1 MRNRRLAPWMP
12 SLLVLLLAS
21 ECHFIAAW
29 GACGAFLVIRVSATD
44 SQLYSRIANP
54 VVSVTRADQ
63 PSYAAAVSRSPS
75 DSMVTEI
82 RGDGGT
88 YDVTVTDASGC
99 SAGRAAESRRAD
111 RGGRAPERGRCR
123 IGENGGSDGT

>member
-54 VVSVTRADQ
+54 TGFGHATRS
-63 PSYAAAVSRSPS
+63 PSYAATISRAPS

-88 YDVTVTDASGC
+88 YDVTVAKAGYTTVTRRVDVPFRGSCVAPGRSG
-99 SAGRAAESRRAD
+99 SRR
-111 RGGRAPERGRCR
+111 
-123 IGENGGSDGT
+123 SDDPIS

>member
-1 MRNRRLAPWMP
+1 MRYRRLAPWMP

-54 VVSVTRADQ
+54 LVSATRLDQ
-63 PSYAAAVSRSPS
+63 PSYAATISRAPS

-88 YDVTVTDASGC
+88 YDITVAKAGYTTVT
-99 SAGRAAESRRAD
+99 RRVD
-111 RGGRAPERGRCR
+111 VPFRGTCVAPGAVDLDVAMTPLE
-123 IGENGGSDGT
+123 

>member
-29 GACGAFLVIRVSATD
+29 GACGAFLLVRVSATD
-44 SQLYSRIANP
+44 SQLYSRIASP
-54 VVSVTRADQ
+54 MVSATRLDR
-63 PSYAAAVSRSPS
+63 PSYAATISRAPS

-82 RGDGGT
+82 RGDGGS
-88 YDVTVTDASGC
+88 YDVTVAKSGY
-99 SAGRAAESRRAD
+99 RTVTRRVD
-111 RGGRAPERGRCR
+111 VPFRGSCIAPGVVDLDVQMIPFR
-123 IGENGGSDGT
+123 DG

>member
-1 MRNRRLAPWMP
+1 MKYGRLAPWMP

-29 GACGAFLVIRVSATD
+29 GACGAFLVVRVSATD
-44 SQLYSRIANP
+44 SQRYSRIPNP
-54 VVSVTRADQ
+54 TVSATLIDR
-63 PSYAAAVSRSPS
+63 PSYAATISRAPS

-88 YDVTVTDASGC
+88 YDVTVSKTGYTTVT
-99 SAGRAAESRRAD
+99 RRVD
-111 RGGRAPERGRCR
+111 VPFRGTCVAPGVVDLDVQMTPVAIR
-123 IGENGGSDGT
+123 

>member
-12 SLLVLLLAS
+12 SLLVLMLAS
-21 ECHFIAAW
+21 ECHFIAGW
-29 GACGAFLVIRVSATD
+29 GVCGSFLVIRVSATD

-54 VVSVTRADQ
+54 AVSVTRLDR
-63 PSYAAAVSRSPS
+63 PSYAPAISRAPS

-88 YDVTVTDASGC
+88 YDVTVAK
-99 SAGRAAESRRAD
+99 AGYTTVTRRVDVPFRGTCVAPGAVDLDVQMMPFRD
-111 RGGRAPERGRCR
+111 R
-123 IGENGGSDGT
+123 

>member
-1 MRNRRLAPWMP
+1 MRYRRLAPWMS

-29 GACGAFLVIRVSATD
+29 GTCGAFLVIRVSATD
-44 SQLYSRIANP
+44 SQRYSRIASP
-54 VVSVTRADQ
+54 TVTATRIDR
-63 PSYAAAVSRSPS
+63 PSYTATISRAPS

-88 YDVTVTDASGC
+88 YDVTVAK
-99 SAGRAAESRRAD
+99 AGYTTVTRRID
-111 RGGRAPERGRCR
+111 VPFRGTCVAPGAVDLDVEMIPLGR
-123 IGENGGSDGT
+123 

>member
-54 VVSVTRADQ
+54 VVSVTRADR
-63 PSYAAAVSRSPS
+63 PSYAATVSRSPS

-88 YDVTVTDASGC
+88 YDVTVAKAGYTTATRRVDVPFRGACVAPGVVDLDVQMIPLAS
-99 SAGRAAESRRAD
+99 R
-111 RGGRAPERGRCR
+111 
-123 IGENGGSDGT
+123 